1 MAKAVEEKLELM
13 KDIVNSE
20 VEAAYA
26 AQLLVVSSCWR
37 TPASTTKKT
46 ARTRMLMATRSSPVL
61 AKMADVYCSSAFGT
75 AHRAPIPCWAKVRDY
90 FAKGR

>member
-1 MAKAVEEKLELM
+1 MAKVVEEKLELM

-20 VEAAYA
+20 VEAACA

-46 ARTRMLMATRSSPVL
+46 ARTRMLMATRSSPIL
-61 AKMADVYCSSAFGT
+61 AKMADVYCSNAFSRLTLT
-75 AHRAPIPCWAKVRDY
+75 AAMPLAQHTVLTIP
-90 FAKGR
+90 